1 MIKYPLYLVP
11 FDFSEISESAL
22 KLSLDLAEANN
33 GSVYLLN
40 VVKNKKQKV
49 IVRDKFRQLF
59 DTLEESQKEL
69 IFSNVIIGNP
79 FEDIGKVADVLRPSL
94 VVMGTKGA
102 KGMQKVFGSHVEKIL
117 QNSSSPILVTQ
128 GKKELA
134 KIRNIVMPF
143 SFTRESLQV
152 SRFAGDMAK
161 KFFARIHIVG
171 SRNMHGVHE
180 DQFDLNKRNIVKLLE
195 DNDIPHVIVDLPREK
210 SFEEELL
217 DYASEVDADVIAAAY
232 TSDKLMPRP
241 SSFLREMIENEYSIP
256 VLTVNADEL

>member
-22 KLSLDLAEANN
+22 KLSIDLAEANE

-49 IVRDKFRQLF
+49 IVRDKFRKLL
-59 DTLEESQKEL
+59 DAMGDAKSDL
-69 IFSNVIIGNP
+69 IFANVIIGNP

-102 KGMQKVFGSHVEKIL
+102 KGLQKVFGSHVEKIL

-128 GKKELA
+128 GKKDLE

-152 SRFAGDMAK
+152 SRFAGNMAK
-161 KFFARIHIVG
+161 KFFARIHLVG
-171 SRNMHGVHE
+171 SHDKFEIHE
-180 DQFDLNKRNIVKLLE
+180 KQFDLNKRNIIKMFE
-195 DNDIPHVIVDLPREK
+195 ENEISHVIVDLPREK
-210 SFEEELL
+210 SFEKELIA
-217 DYASEVDADVIAAAY
+217 YAAQIDADVIAAAY

-241 SSFLREMIENEYSIP
+241 SSFLREIIENEYNIP
-256 VLTVNADEL
+256 VMTVNADEL

>member
-22 KLSLDLAEANN
+22 KLSLDLAEANS

-49 IVRDKFRQLF
+49 IVRDKFKKLLDGLHENRRA
-59 DTLEESQKEL
+59 L
-69 IFSNVIIGNP
+69 IFANAIIGTP

-102 KGMQKVFGSHVEKIL
+102 KGLQKVFGSHVEKIL

-128 GKKELA
+128 GKKELE

-143 SFTRESLQV
+143 TFTRESLQV
-152 SRFAGDMAK
+152 SRFAGAMAK
-161 KFFARIHIVG
+161 KFFARIHLVG
-171 SRNMHGVHE
+171 SHDKFEIHE
-180 DQFDLNKRNIVKLLE
+180 KQFALNKRNIIKLFE
-195 DNDIPHVIVDLPREK
+195 ENEIPHVIVDLPQEK
-210 SFEEELL
+210 SFEEELI
-217 DYASEVDADVIAAAY
+217 DYCAQVDADIIAAAY
-232 TSDKLMPRP
+232 TSDKVMPRP
-241 SSFLREMIENEYSIP
+241 SSFLREIIENEYSIP
-256 VLTVNADEL
+256 VMTVNADEL